1 MPVEVTRKKFIK
13 EREGEGKTISAGVV
27 VILREKASLFQV
39 LLIINSLLKD
49 PLKRGILPDH
59 SRRTGGKHFPML
71 CHWILKAWGRDWSNH
86 IIYRLRK
93 FHFLNSGGKLIF
105 LENGV

>member
-1 MPVEVTRKKFIK
+1 MK

-27 VILREKASLFQV
+27 VILRGKASLFQV

-49 PLKRGILPDH
+49 SLKRNILSDH
-59 SRRTGGKHFPML
+59 CRRTEGKQFLML
-71 CHWILKAWGRDWSNH
+71 CHWMLKAWGKDWSNH

-93 FHFLNSGGKLIF
+93 FHNLNSGGKLIF
-105 LENGV
+105 LENDV